1 MPYTEN
7 PGRDHWSRAQP
18 SVAEG
23 FCPECL
29 QPLTFRTLTVSAPD
43 GQARQVA
50 IPECVPC
57 EVEWMPRHLFEPDAQ
72 EWVRFQRME
81 SVLDTVRGQDPPGAE
96 A

>member
-7 PGRDHWSRAQP
+7 PGPDHWSRAQP

-29 QPLTFRTLTVSAPD
+29 QPLTSRTMTVSTPD
-43 GQARQVA
+43 GQPRQIT
-50 IPECVPC
+50 IPECVHC
-57 EVEWMPRHLFEPDAQ
+57 EVEWMPRHLFEPGAQ
-72 EWVRFQRME
+72 EWVRFQRMD
-81 SVLDTVRGQDPPGAE
+81 SVLEMVRGRDQPDAE